1 MDVKV
6 GSMFK
11 DPQNL
16 LFQNKKR
23 KKDICIWGILISIVI
38 LVFFLISSKD
48 FSFMLVLSSLT
59 QMFAFLIVLLKVYT
73 FKNCSGLSMNTL
85 ICYLLIFIG
94 RLTSTLSHSAYLP
107 SDSSGD
113 WFYQFTEIASFLLIL
128 FIIFLMKKTYK
139 ETTDVILDKI
149 QFFYFAVPC
158 LLIAFLI
165 HPTLNENLLTDTFW
179 TFAMYLQTFA
189 IYPQI
194 NLFVNKK
201 GQIESYTSHYVAL
214 CGLSTLFSLIFW
226 FDTYDELNCMFDVKF
241 PFLAE
246 YAGYIVIIAQI
257 LQLIIMGDFY
267 YLYFK
272 SLYKGEEINI

>member
-16 LFQNKKR
+16 LFQIKKR

-139 ETTDVILDKI
+139 ETT
-149 QFFYFAVPC
+149 
-158 LLIAFLI
+158 
-165 HPTLNENLLTDTFW
+165 TLNENLLTDTFW